1 MHGNM
6 SVGSGAWRLGSTLMG
21 VGMECRAKDEL
32 GVRRGMNLCVFG
44 DVEPNNDRH
53 RQRLSA
59 GSLRGFVKSFT
70 KDLRP
75 KMAVIIVE

>member
-6 SVGSGAWRLGSTLMG
+6 SVGSGAWRLRSTLMG
-21 VGMECRAKDEL
+21 VGMKCRAKDES
-32 GVRRGMNLCVFG
+32 GVRRGMNLCLVG

-53 RQRLSA
+53 RLKLSA
-59 GSLRGFVKSFT
+59 GILRGFVKSFT

-75 KMAVIIVE
+75 KMGVIIVE